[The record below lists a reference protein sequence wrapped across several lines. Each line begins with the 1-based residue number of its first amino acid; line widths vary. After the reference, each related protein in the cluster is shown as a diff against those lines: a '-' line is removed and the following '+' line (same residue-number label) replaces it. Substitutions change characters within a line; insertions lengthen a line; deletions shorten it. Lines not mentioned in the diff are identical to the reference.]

1 MRAAFRRHPIMA
13 QEAADLTSYF
23 ESLPATGKTAFNA
36 AGVVTVAVRGYMGPL
51 AFAIV
56 GMGLGNLFGKTGW
69 AEWFPWSIVPLM
81 IGMVGQPQT
90 LPAGSY
96 AVLAV
101 TFVAGIVATIAQIRF
116 ADNAQ

>member
-1 MRAAFRRHPIMA
+1 MTFSVLAGKEVHGRSDTIL
-13 QEAADLTSYF
+13 EG
-23 ESLPATGKTAFNA
+23 ESGFND
-36 AGVVTVAVRGYMGPL
+36 P
-51 AFAIV
+51 V
-56 GMGLGNLFGKTGW
+56 GI
-69 AEWFPWSIVPLM
+69 ALM